1 MYICIDCSGI
11 HRSLGV
17 HLTFVKSTQLDHNWS
32 WQQVR
37 QMQLGGNANAGAF
50 FRSHHCDTTDT
61 QLKYKSRAAQL
72 YRDKLH
78 GEAAKA
84 MRIHGPKLFID
95 APQSSAQEDESAEA
109 KDDQDDFFEQSIEA
123 STSVQQSLP
132 QSVKLA
138 VSFISTLLTLSTV
151 FENHWK
157 YLILQ
162 H

>member
-1 MYICIDCSGI
+1 
-11 HRSLGV
+11 
-17 HLTFVKSTQLDHNWS
+17 
-32 WQQVR
+32 
-37 QMQLGGNANAGAF
+37 MQLGGNANAGAF

-138 VSFISTLLTLSTV
+138 VSFISTLLIQAQCLKITGNVS
-151 FENHWK
+151 FCNIEWK
-157 YLILQ
+157 KSRNFLAFK
-162 H
+162 

>member
-1 MYICIDCSGI
+1 
-11 HRSLGV
+11 
-17 HLTFVKSTQLDHNWS
+17 
-32 WQQVR
+32 
-37 QMQLGGNANAGAF
+37 MQLGGNANAGAF

-109 KDDQDDFFEQSIEA
+109 KDDHDDFFEQSIEA

-138 VSFISTLLTLSTV
+138 VSFISTLLTQAQCLKITGNVS
-151 FENHWK
+151 FCNIE
-157 YLILQ
+157 
-162 H
+162 